1 MGIIERINSEA
12 LAFYGVFDFVVIFH
26 VIKRDVV
33 GYSISY
39 ESIYRVNREVV
50 GIELK
55 SLPRSVISK
64 LFGHCWRNYALGK
77 NGECNL
83 SYNGLACL
91 EGRLVF
97 LRRPFCIE
105 CEIVKASLIDL
116 GDFITVAKLIQIPTV
131 KYIMRVRRLRQG
143 DRAFNSI
150 AVYFFA
156 LCAAKV

>member
-50 GIELK
+50 WNELK

-77 NGECNL
+77 NGEYNL
-83 SYNGLACL
+83 SYNSLVCL

-105 CEIVKASLIDL
+105 CN
-116 GDFITVAKLIQIPTV
+116 ITC
-131 KYIMRVRRLRQG
+131 
-143 DRAFNSI
+143 RALFNHCI
-150 AVYFFA
+150 GR
-156 LCAAKV
+156 